1 MDSSAVKYWGT
12 MAAMNPE
19 RTSLD
24 EQESRTWA
32 AYARAAR
39 RLFAQLDREMQRE
52 AGLPMSYWELLG
64 HLADAPDRAMRMS
77 DLAEVTRSAP
87 SRLTHAVSQLE
98 GAGLV
103 RRRPCVADR
112 RGCYAELTDAG
123 VEALAAAGEAATRS
137 LRAHFFGS
145 LSTAE
150 QERLRGLSET
160 ILDHLGASCEEAGRR
175 ARPGRASTI

>member
-1 MDSSAVKYWGT
+1 
-12 MAAMNPE
+12 MAAMNLD

-24 EQESRTWA
+24 EEEARTWA

-52 AGLPMSYWELLG
+52 AGLPITYWELLG
-64 HLADAPDRAMRMS
+64 HLADAPERAMRMS

-98 GAGLV
+98 GSGLV
-103 RRRPCVADR
+103 RRRQCATDR

-123 VEALAAAGEAATRS
+123 AEALAAAGEAATRS
-137 LRAHFFGS
+137 LRAHFFAP
-145 LSTAE
+145 LSADE
-150 QERLRGLSET
+150 QERLRGLSEN
-160 ILDHLGASCEEAGRR
+160 LLSHLGATCPQPAGRR
-175 ARPGRASTI
+175 GR